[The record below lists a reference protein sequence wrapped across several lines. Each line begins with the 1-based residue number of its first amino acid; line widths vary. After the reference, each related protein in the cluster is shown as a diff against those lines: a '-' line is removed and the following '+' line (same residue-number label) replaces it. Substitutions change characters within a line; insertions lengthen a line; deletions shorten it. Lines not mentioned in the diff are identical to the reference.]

1 MANFL
6 FKENILRYHYVQYFK
21 TSVLLFF
28 DFNNNNL
35 HLKKNQVWLSFRFW
49 KFVFVP
55 CESWLSIVNGWM
67 VSLKCFCLLLA
78 DIQIVIIGEIILGSK
93 LDFL

>member
-6 FKENILRYHYVQYFK
+6 FKRKYFEVSLR
-21 TSVLLFF
+21 SVFQNFCFVVFRLV
-28 DFNNNNL
+28 

-67 VSLKCFCLLLA
+67 VSLKCFCFLLA